1 MPPIVLVFVVTGLAC
16 FVIASFFLG
25 WGAKAD
31 DAGSNPLKTVGWI
44 AMVAGIVDLI
54 TAIYVVMLQT
64 DTEVLKLGAAA
75 VALGGLLGFYG
86 LFFISV
92 GAAAFFGVDLRPI
105 ANLAVPVGLIPLL
118 WWNFPPFQDHWM
130 FRSIMIVWVIA
141 FLSVTATVYGKLG
154 AKALGG
160 ILMVT
165 ALYTFFLPVA
175 ILILNVGTASP
186 FAAIP

>member
-1 MPPIVLVFVVTGLAC
+1 MPPIVLVFVVTGSAL
-16 FVIASFFLG
+16 FVISSFFLG

-44 AMVAGIVDLI
+44 AMVAGVVDLI
-54 TAIYVVMLQT
+54 TAIYVVTLQT

-92 GAAAFFGVDLRPI
+92 GAAAFWGMDLRPI
-105 ANLAVPVGLIPLL
+105 ANLAIPVALVPLL

-141 FLSVTATVYGKLG
+141 FLAVTATVYGKLG

-160 ILMVT
+160 ILLVT
-165 ALYTFFLPVA
+165 AIYTFFVPVA
-175 ILILNVGTASP
+175 ILVLNVGTAAP